1 MAQVHSEQEL
11 KDLIT
16 DIYQIESKF
25 NKTKKKQFT
34 EEEWIDRVRD
44 WTTFYRRNLDIYV
57 TDYLGIKKIAY
68 LQRQM
73 LCTMSD
79 NSQSMIIC
87 SREMG
92 KKKTR
97 FTSYCLD

>member
-1 MAQVHSEQEL
+1 MAQVHSKQEL

-16 DIYQIESKF
+16 DIHQIESKF

-34 EEEWIDRVRD
+34 EEEWIDRIRD

-92 KKKTR
+92 NFILPRLNETR
-97 FTSYCLD
+97 

>member
-34 EEEWIDRVRD
+34 EEEWVDRVRD

>member
-16 DIYQIESKF
+16 DIHQIESKF

-34 EEEWIDRVRD
+34 EEEWIDRIRD
-44 WTTFYRRNLDIYV
+44 WTTFYRRNLDVYV
-57 TDYLGIKKIAY
+57 TDYLKIKKIAY

>member
-1 MAQVHSEQEL
+1 MTQVHSEQEL

-16 DIYQIESKF
+16 DIHQIESKF

-57 TDYLGIKKIAY
+57 ILDKIIFRRR
-68 LQRQM
+68 L
-73 LCTMSD
+73 S
-79 NSQSMIIC
+79 I
-87 SREMG
+87 
-92 KKKTR
+92 
-97 FTSYCLD
+97 